1 MTVLTLQ
8 FTLAS
13 DALLGQGDGV
23 AGLVDEEVRHD
34 RYGCPYL
41 AGKTLKGMLVNECAD
56 ILDALPAAKQE
67 KWRNAARLLFGE
79 PGMMSAGIARMQVG
93 DATLPPDLREAVVEA
108 VQQGQLRRTDVL
120 SALTTLRQ
128 QTAMDPDEGIP
139 KEKTLRTMRMVLRNT
154 QFAAALWLEDDA
166 DTTDTRRLLATTVT
180 ALRRIGTGRNRGH
193 GRLCGLKLVDAQG
206 ENLLA
211 RETEAFCQEV
221 LT

>member
-8 FTLAS
+8 FMLAS

-56 ILDALPAAKQE
+56 ILDALPEAKQE
-67 KWRNAARLLFGE
+67 KWRNTARLLFGE
-79 PGMMSAGIARMQVG
+79 PGQMFEGIARMQVG
-93 DATLPPDLREAVVEA
+93 DATLPHDLRQAVVEA
-108 VQQGQLRRTDVL
+108 VQHEQLRRTDVL
-120 SALTTLRQ
+120 ASLTTLRQ
-128 QTAMDPDEGIP
+128 QTAMDADEGIP
-139 KEKTLRTMRMVLRNT
+139 KEKTLRVMRMVLRNT
-154 QFAAALWLEDDA
+154 QFAASLWLEDVA
-166 DTTDTRRLLATTVT
+166 DTTDTRRLLAATVK

-193 GRLCGLKLVDAQG
+193 GRLCSVKLLDAQG
-206 ENLLA
+206 ENFVD